1 MLTVGAVLFVLL
13 LIGTPIGAALGGA
26 VAAFILGDP
35 FLTPVAI
42 FRAFFNF
49 LNKYSVMAIPMFI
62 FAGFLMERTGL
73 VEQLFGFAE
82 AAVGWLPGGLGYAT
96 LLAAVIFAAIS
107 GSSVAMCAA
116 LGVIVIP
123 EMRRRCYPT
132 WFATGLVAG
141 GGGVAILIPP
151 SIPLI
156 LYGIVTDTSIVELF
170 FAGFIPGLLLALGD
184 TLAVF
189 FCAWLAKLPRGPFSL
204 RALVVKTWG
213 ALPGLIM
220 PVIVLGG
227 LYVGVFT
234 PTEAA
239 AAACG
244 YAMLYGIVSRR
255 GAFFKDLLPVTARAL
270 NLTAVVL
277 FLVGCVGI
285 FQFVAANQWWP
296 QMLAETI
303 IGWGLSPLGFL
314 IGVMVLGLFL
324 GCFLDAIAIIVLT
337 APILF
342 PVALALGID
351 PIHFGILMTVVC
363 EMGLVTPPVGLNLY
377 TVSGVSGVPVPTV
390 LRGSMPFWLN
400 EFGILALLIVIP
412 ALSLWLP
419 SVLFQPAFR

>member
-1 MLTVGAVLFVLL
+1 MLTVGAVLLVLL
-13 LIGTPIGAALGGA
+13 VIGTPIGAALAGSG
-26 VAAFILGDP
+26 VVFILGDP

-42 FRAFFNF
+42 SRAFFNF

-62 FAGFLMERTGL
+62 FAGFLMERAGL
-73 VEQLFGFAE
+73 VKQLFGFAE

-123 EMRRRCYPT
+123 EMRRRGYPD

-156 LYGIVTDTSIVELF
+156 LYGIVTDTSIVQLF
-170 FAGFIPGLLLALGD
+170 FAGVVPGLLLALGD
-184 TLAVF
+184 AVAVF
-189 FCAWLAKLPRGPFSL
+189 FCAWLAKLPTGAFSL
-204 RALVVKTWG
+204 RGLVIETWG
-213 ALPGLIM
+213 ALPGLMM

-227 LYVGVFT
+227 LYGGVFT

-244 YAMLYGIVSRR
+244 YAMLYGLVTRR

-296 QMLAETI
+296 QTLAETI
-303 IGWGLSPLGFL
+303 IGWGLSPLGF
-314 IGVMVLGLFL
+314 IIAVMVLGLFL
-324 GCFLDAIAIIVLT
+324 GCFLDAIAVILLT

-342 PVALALGID
+342 PVAFTLGID
-351 PIHFGILMTVVC
+351 PIHFGILMTVIA

-400 EFGILALLIVIP
+400 EFGILALLILFP

-419 SVLFQPAFR
+419 SVLFQPVLR